1 MAVYRVERTRDY
13 TVMSN
18 FHLRDAN
25 LTLKAKGLLSMM
37 LSLPDQWNY
46 STRGLASICKEGVDS
61 IGRTVR
67 ELEAAGY
74 IIRRQLRGEKGR
86 IIDTEYVIYEQPQNR
101 DTPPETPNPGGP
113 DNNPP
118 SAPHAPSA
126 PAAPRGQSAPTA
138 QASQTPETL
147 TDAQSPRPV
156 RPDTAAS
163 DARSGGLAPS
173 KPPLSVPDA
182 VQPDMRGPY
191 ALQPD
196 TAFPHTE
203 NPYVAEPDTDAPH
216 TENRPELNI
225 KQDNKKRSITH
236 QKKKDSFFP
245 SGVSAT
251 GESGER
257 PPERPVE
264 GRKEILA
271 KRAQIK
277 AQIDYEYI
285 VNKINRKQ
293 IDEMVEI
300 MLEVSM
306 RRSLTI
312 KIGRDCEYPTA
323 LVQERFER
331 LDSSHIEKILE
342 GMDENATRVWN
353 TKAYLMAALFNAPST
368 TTNHYAMLAAYDMR
382 GL

>member
-101 DTPPETPNPGGP
+101 DTPPEMPNPGGP

-126 PAAPRGQSAPTA
+126 SAAPRGQSAPTA

-163 DARSGGLAPS
+163 DARSGGFAPS

-225 KQDNKKRSITH
+225 KQDNKKKWLLAH
-236 QKKKDSFFP
+236 
-245 SGVSAT
+245 GV
-251 GESGER
+251 
-257 PPERPVE
+257 
-264 GRKEILA
+264 
-271 KRAQIK
+271 
-277 AQIDYEYI
+277 
-285 VNKINRKQ
+285 
-293 IDEMVEI
+293 
-300 MLEVSM
+300 
-306 RRSLTI
+306 
-312 KIGRDCEYPTA
+312 
-323 LVQERFER
+323 
-331 LDSSHIEKILE
+331 
-342 GMDENATRVWN
+342 
-353 TKAYLMAALFNAPST
+353 
-368 TTNHYAMLAAYDMR
+368 
-382 GL
+382 